1 MARRTQIIGLWNF
14 FGKLSV
20 RTSVLARAPTRER
33 SKAWWSTCAA
43 TCLLYQS
50 RECVNSWGHVGGA
63 RRGATGRAGRLP
75 GVAPPEVLHPS
86 CLPFVSPNG
95 YTGSGPASTG
105 VEDIGMIHTEVRVWQ
120 LWLVS
125 TYRSHSGRVSVG
137 KVPCTAFT
145 SRTTPHWQV
154 SVDNLGN
161 SWSGLG
167 GRLSGLS
174 GSRVLMGR

>member
-137 KVPCTAFT
+137 KCRAPRSQGALLRIGRSRWTTWGTAGPVWTEGCRGCRDRGF
-145 SRTTPHWQV
+145 
-154 SVDNLGN
+154 
-161 SWSGLG
+161 
-167 GRLSGLS
+167 
-174 GSRVLMGR
+174 